1 MRRRLTILTG
11 LALACA
17 VAAPT
22 EASWIFRPSHFSHD
36 PNSGQ
41 RVAQYAEKERAYAP
55 HDPTYVKSG
64 FRHRRI
70 TTRSLDGSVDR
81 LHLVETWGQGERIR
95 PYGEW
100 QRPFRA
106 GATPYGPWGNPGGP
120 WTMPFDSWQ
129 NPYGLGQL
137 PYGYPYPGPWYPNA
151 EAYPRLAPSAAPYS
165 RVYSDGP
172 QAYRGG
178 AAPVNGGGYGPHDG
192 HGGRQAPPPDGH
204 PGDGDPGHS
213 GGMPVGAPPY

>member
-1 MRRRLTILTG
+1 MRRRLTTILTG

-17 VAAPT
+17 LTVPT

-36 PNSGQ
+36 PNSGE

-64 FRHRRI
+64 FRHRRLM
-70 TTRSLDGSVDR
+70 TRSLDGSVDR
-81 LHLVETWGQGERIR
+81 LHLVETWGQGDRIR

-137 PYGYPYPGPWYPNA
+137 PYGYPGPG
-151 EAYPRLAPSAAPYS
+151 YPRAAPYPPAPYAAPYS
-165 RVYSDGP
+165 SVYP
-172 QAYRGG
+172 
-178 AAPVNGGGYGPHDG
+178 YGPHDG
-192 HGGRQAPPPDGH
+192 HDGRQPPP
-204 PGDGDPGHS
+204 PGGPPGS
-213 GGMPVGAPPY
+213 